1 MMKSSGQN
9 ISQRA
14 FWAFILALLLLY
26 VGYKMHQV
34 SYAID
39 AYQAQVL
46 LSDTAGAAK

>member
-1 MMKSSGQN
+1 MMESSDQNKSQHAS
-9 ISQRA
+9 
-14 FWAFILALLLLY
+14 WAFILALLLLY

-39 AYQAQVL
+39 AYQDQVL